1 MASNCSLRDT
11 VCAAFARLGTATA
24 GTPLF
29 AQPHQGELWVLVLEK
44 AFAKLC
50 GSYAALDGGLTLW
63 ALHVMTG
70 DHVFTLSRDEA
81 GGVWKRLDMRMQP
94 TDDNPRKVDVTP

>member
-1 MASNCSLRDT
+1 M
-11 VCAAFARLGTATA
+11 
-24 GTPLF
+24 
-29 AQPHQGELWVLVLEK
+29 LEK

-81 GGVWKRLDMRMQP
+81 R
-94 TDDNPRKVDVTP
+94 

>member
-1 MASNCSLRDT
+1 M
-11 VCAAFARLGTATA
+11 
-24 GTPLF
+24 
-29 AQPHQGELWVLVLEK
+29 LVLEK

-70 DHVFTLSRDEA
+70 DHVFTLSRDEVCTRVWLLTLHA
-81 GGVWKRLDMRMQP
+81 PSLHSCICMGVTCTTSSRRHKDAPRNRSLVITPGGRRVEA
-94 TDDNPRKVDVTP
+94 PRHADAADGR

>member
-1 MASNCSLRDT
+1 M
-11 VCAAFARLGTATA
+11 
-24 GTPLF
+24 
-29 AQPHQGELWVLVLEK
+29 LVLEK

-70 DHVFTLSRDEA
+70 DHVFTLSRDEVCTR
-81 GGVWKRLDMRMQP
+81 VWLLTLRACDMCMCMCMCMCM
-94 TDDNPRKVDVTP
+94 